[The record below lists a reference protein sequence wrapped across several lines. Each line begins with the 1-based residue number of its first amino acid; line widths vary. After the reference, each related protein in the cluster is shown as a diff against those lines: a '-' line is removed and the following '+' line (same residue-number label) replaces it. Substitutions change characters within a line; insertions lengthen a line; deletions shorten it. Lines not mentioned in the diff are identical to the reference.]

1 MSNGVHCALWG
12 NRFRLV
18 SAKATTE
25 QLASKACTWN
35 SHLPSK
41 LSPFV
46 LLAAIPLLLSLTVL
60 PLSIIL
66 VPPACEKVAWDS
78 SRPERR
84 AHDYGQTRTPLARKP
99 KSADGDPFFSN
110 HTLTLSISLSSCHY
124 YPITTIMSLLPYHYH
139 HVTTVLSLPSCYYC
153 LITTKMSLLPYHC
166 NHVSN
171 IALSLPS
178 CDSCLC
184 CFVTSTSLKLMRR

>member
-124 YPITTIMSLLPYHYH
+124 YH
-139 HVTTVLSLPSCYYC
+139 HVTT
-153 LITTKMSLLPYHC
+153 
-166 NHVSN
+166 
-171 IALSLPS
+171 ALSLPS
-178 CDSCLC
+178 CHYCLITTIMLLLPYHYQNVTTALSLQSCL
-184 CFVTSTSLKLMRR
+184 